1 MKRILV
7 LICLM
12 KFLTISIANAQP
24 KVVAHRGYWDIEGS
38 AQNSIRA
45 LIKADSIKCDAC
57 EFDVWMTVD
66 KKLVVN
72 HDNKINGYE
81 IETTSSDTI
90 LNQKLKNGEFL
101 PSLNQF
107 LDVAKHLKIDLV
119 LEVKPHKDKI
129 HETEAVKMILDMV
142 KEKGLKKRTS
152 YITFSRNA
160 FDELVK
166 QTKRPILYL
175 NGVAP
180 DVLKSIGG
188 TGADY
193 HIDVF
198 KKNPEWIKQLH
209 DSGLEVNVWTVSD
222 PEGIQWCIDNEADY
236 ITTNNPELVQKM
248 IKSRPQNNIK

>member
-1 MKRILV
+1 MKKKLT
-7 LICLM
+7 LIYLTGL
-12 KFLTISIANAQP
+12 LTISITNVNAQP
-24 KVVAHRGYWDIEGS
+24 KVVAHRGHWDTEGS

-57 EFDVWMTVD
+57 EFDVWLTAD
-66 KKLVVN
+66 KQLVVN
-72 HDNKINGYE
+72 HDNTINGYE

-90 LNQKLKNGEFL
+90 LSQKLKNGELL
-101 PSLNQF
+101 PSLSQF
-107 LDVAKHLKIDLV
+107 LDVAKLLTVDLV
-119 LEVKPHKDKI
+119 LEIKPHKNRK
-129 HETEAVKMILDMV
+129 HEAEAVNMV
-142 KEKGLKKRTS
+142 LNMVQEKGLENRTS
-152 YITFSRNA
+152 YITFSRND
-160 FDELVK
+160 FDEIVK

-193 HIDVF
+193 HINVF

-209 DSGLEVNVWTVSD
+209 NLGLEVNIWTVSD
-222 PEGIQWCIDNEADY
+222 PEGIQWCIDNGADY

-248 IKSRPQNNIK
+248 IKEHYK